1 MKKVNSVFNDLILN
15 RLVHELKIRMDAT
28 VDNKW
33 QVLHPIDYSFGMA
46 CSGFDIKQPIFE
58 FFENGFW
65 HLKIKLNKNLPLNI
79 DNYCTDA
86 WLS

>member
-1 MKKVNSVFNDLILN
+1 MGYSAEIVSCIAEKGKQTRVGKLICSSEIMKKVNSVFNDLILN

-46 CSGFDIKQPIFE
+46 CSGLDIKQPIF
-58 FFENGFW
+58 
-65 HLKIKLNKNLPLNI
+65 
-79 DNYCTDA
+79 
-86 WLS
+86 